1 MFDSLD
7 APYIDEIQSTPRPL
21 TVHEALA
28 RAHRERSRTAHGF
41 LAAIRRALF

>member
-7 APYIDEIQSTPRPL
+7 SRYLDETAKPMSL
-21 TVHEALA
+21 HEALE

-41 LAAIRRALF
+41 ITALRRALF